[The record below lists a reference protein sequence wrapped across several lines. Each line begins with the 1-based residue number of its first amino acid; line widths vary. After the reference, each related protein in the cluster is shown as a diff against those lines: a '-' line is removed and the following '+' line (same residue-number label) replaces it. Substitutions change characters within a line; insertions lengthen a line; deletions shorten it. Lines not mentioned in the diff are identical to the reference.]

1 MRIALILSLVAL
13 AACSRSSS
21 LTLSTKV
28 GAPGAG
34 AAALTKS
41 GPASA
46 ALAIGTHVTL
56 DRARILIRKVELE
69 REHTGDATGTN
80 TTATSTAENGEAPPA
95 DGETEV
101 HAGPYVIDLAGAKLD
116 GGLTLQLDSTVPAGT
131 YDEAT
136 FQIHKLT
143 PGQTVSDPDFV
154 ANGDSVI
161 LTLTVDGAPY
171 TFTSDLTAV
180 AEIDG
185 PITVPDGGS
194 ANVTVT
200 VDPSQWFTAPDGSY
214 LDPTVA
220 ANKGQIEFNVKSSI
234 RGFEDDDFDGKPDR

>member
-1 MRIALILSLVAL
+1 VAP
-13 AACSRSSS
+13 S
-21 LTLSTKV
+21 
-28 GAPGAG
+28 
-34 AAALTKS
+34 AAATALTTS
-41 GPASA
+41 SPASP

-69 REHTGDATGTN
+69 SEHTGDATGTTPTTT
-80 TTATSTAENGEAPPA
+80 TTASAAEDGEAPSS

-101 HAGPYVIDLAGAKLD
+101 HVGPYVIDLSGTKLD
-116 GGLTLQLDSTVPAGT
+116 GGVTLQLDSTVPAGT
-131 YDEAT
+131 YDELT

-143 PGQTVSDPDFV
+143 PGQTVADPDFV
-154 ANGDSVI
+154 ANGNSVI
-161 LTLTVDGAPY
+161 LTLTVDGAPF

-185 PITVPDGGS
+185 PITVPDGGT

-200 VDPSQWFTAPDGSY
+200 VDPGKWFTAPDGSW

-220 ANKGQIEFNVKSSI
+220 ANKGQIELNIKSSI
-234 RGFEDDDFDGKPDR
+234 RGFEDDDLDGKPDH